1 MEVVRKA
8 GLDRPKLLA
17 VAVSVSLASLSYAA
31 NAEEQAV
38 RLPSIDVV
46 GQEGTDI
53 ARQPG
58 SVTIVNK
65 EQLEMLQPR
74 STEEALRGVPGIVIK
89 PEEESAVVTNIGMRG
104 LSAGDYKTLTLE
116 DGVPVAPGLFVGNG
130 RYYNP
135 RVQHME
141 SIEVLKGASSLR
153 YGPSTIGGV
162 INYITK
168 QPKDGAAL
176 SLRTGSW
183 NTHEAMLEVGGSS
196 PSKEAVFG
204 AVLTRVESDGFMDKG
219 YDMTDI
225 MLKAGLAIGD
235 DQWLGIKYGHYEN
248 DANISYRGL
257 FLQDYKDGKKY
268 NPAPDDYFLT
278 ERHSID
284 LNHEWDINEDVR
296 LNTLVYWNDMSR
308 DYWRYDADG
317 TASGAAGRWVYK
329 DTLGGRNRTFERL
342 GVESRLFVNHNTFG
356 LNNEAEIGLR
366 YMTEEMHNQR
376 VRDNTASNPYTI
388 TTLSSDV
395 IDSADS
401 LAFYVQNRFM
411 LTDSLAVT
419 PGVRVE
425 YYEQERK
432 DLQDTA
438 KKIDSSNTEVLP
450 GIGATWQFAPSTQM
464 FGGIYKAFAPAL
476 NGDALDGYQDQKLDA
491 ERSINIEI
499 GVRGEATEK
508 VKYEVAAFRMDFDNQ
523 IIPANSNTDFQK
535 TNGGKTLHQGLEAA
549 VALDLGAGFSLDA
562 NATWVKDAEFKGNR
576 YAADGVTVTTPDGN
590 RVTYAPE
597 WVGNVS
603 LGYKVADLKTSLSA
617 SYIDSQYTDVEN
629 TNAIAENTSGFFTG
643 KIDAYTVFNLNA
655 YYQVNE
661 SLSVS
666 GAVKNLA
673 DKRYIS
679 SLRQGIYVGPERSFD
694 VGVRY
699 QF

>member
-1 MEVVRKA
+1 MRVVWKS
-8 GLDRPKLLA
+8 GLHRPTLLA
-17 VAVSVSLASLSYAA
+17 VAVSLAPFSFAA
-31 NAEEQAV
+31 DSKEQV
-38 RLPSIDVV
+38 TRLPSINVV
-46 GQEGTDI
+46 GQSGADTV
-53 ARQPG
+53 RQPG

-65 EQLEMLQPR
+65 EQLEILQPR
-74 STEEALRGVPGIVIK
+74 STEEALRGVPGLVIK

-104 LSAGDYKTLTLE
+104 LSAASYKTLTLE

-204 AVLTRVESDGFMDKG
+204 AVLTRVESDGFIDKG
-219 YDMTDI
+219 YEMTDI

-235 DQWLGIKYGHYEN
+235 DQWLGIKYSHYEN
-248 DANISYRGL
+248 DANISYRG
-257 FLQDYKDGKKY
+257 FFVQDYKGGKKY

-284 LNHEWDINEDVR
+284 LNHEWDISDNVR
-296 LNTLVYWNDMSR
+296 LNTLLYWSEMSR
-308 DYWRYDADG
+308 DYWRYKVDSA
-317 TASGAAGRWVYK
+317 TPVAAGRWNFTDDLK
-329 DTLGGRNRTFERL
+329 GNNRSFERL
-342 GVESRLFVNHNTFG
+342 GIESRLFVNHNTFG
-356 LNNEAEIGLR
+356 IENEAEIGLR
-366 YMTEEMHNQR
+366 YMTEEMINQGVDAKR
-376 VRDNTASNPYTI
+376 NTPRTG
-388 TTLSSDV
+388 TLSKHE

-401 LAFYVQNRFM
+401 LAVFVQNRFM
-411 LTDSLAVT
+411 LTDTLAVT

-425 YYEQERK
+425 HYNQERK
-432 DLQDTA
+432 DLQ
-438 KKIDSSNTEVLP
+438 KKKAVSEVDSSNTEVLP
-450 GIGATWQFAPSTQM
+450 GIGATWQFAPTTQM
-464 FGGIYKAFAPAL
+464 FGGVYKAFAPAL
-476 NGDALDGYQDQKLDA
+476 NSDALDGFQDQKLDA

-499 GVRGEATEK
+499 GVRGEATDK
-508 VKYEVAAFRMDFDNQ
+508 IKYEVAAFRMDFDNQ
-523 IIPANSNTDFQK
+523 IIAANSNTDFQK

-549 VALDLGAGFSLDA
+549 IGLDLGAGFSLDA
-562 NATWVKDAEFKGNR
+562 NATWIKDAEFKGNR
-576 YAADGVTVTTPDGN
+576 YKDDGVTITTPDGN

-603 LGYKVADLKTSLSA
+603 LGYKVAGLKTALSA
-617 SYIDSQYTDVEN
+617 TYMDAQYTDVEN
-629 TNAIAENTSGFFTG
+629 TNDIAENTSGFFTG

-655 YYQVNE
+655 HYQVNK

-673 DKRYIS
+673 DKRYVS